1 MSTTTTTTATG
12 ATPRAGSAGPDPRPR
27 SADGRRPRHGSGRSE
42 GGVLVYLAALV
53 VVALTLGPV
62 LYAVFGGFRTN
73 AQLASDPA
81 GMPDPWVLDNY
92 RRVLTESS
100 FWTYALN
107 SVAVAFITT
116 AVTVIA
122 GLMAAYPLARYQFRW
137 REPLFMVFVVGLL
150 FPATVAIIPLFI
162 LVTRDLSLG
171 NTWWGVALPQA
182 AFALPMTI
190 VILRPFLMAIPR
202 EMEEAAIVDGASR
215 LQFFWRVLLPLSAP
229 GAVTVGVLAFVAS
242 WNAYLL
248 PLLLLQGEMKTLPLG
263 VADFS
268 SQYSSDTAGVF
279 AFTTLAMVPALIF
292 FLAMQKRIVSGL
304 QGAVKG

>member
-1 MSTTTTTTATG
+1 MSTTTSTDLRPDRAASPPSPG
-12 ATPRAGSAGPDPRPR
+12 RAGRTRAPRQ
-27 SADGRRPRHGSGRSE
+27 GSGRSE
-42 GGVLVYLAALV
+42 GGVLVYLVALV

-62 LYAVFGGFRTN
+62 LYAVLGGFRTN
-73 AQLASDPA
+73 AQLAADPA
-81 GMPDPWVLDNY
+81 GLPDPWVLDNY
-92 RRVLTESS
+92 RRVLTGAA

-107 SVAVAFITT
+107 SVAVALITT
-116 AVTVIA
+116 VVTVVA
-122 GLMAAYPLARYQFRW
+122 GLMAAYPLARYQFRL

-162 LVTRDLSLG
+162 LITRDLGIG

-248 PLLLLQGEMKTLPLG
+248 PLLLLRGEMKTLPLG

-279 AFTTLAMVPALIF
+279 AFTTLAMIPALIF